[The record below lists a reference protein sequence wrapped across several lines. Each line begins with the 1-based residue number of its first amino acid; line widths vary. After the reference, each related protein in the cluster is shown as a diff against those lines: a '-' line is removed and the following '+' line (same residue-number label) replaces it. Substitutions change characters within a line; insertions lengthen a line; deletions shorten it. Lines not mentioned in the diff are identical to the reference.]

1 MSMSKDSKNNKMCV
15 CVCVCVCYK
24 QKNNIMQIW
33 ND

>member
-15 CVCVCVCYK
+15 CVCVCYK
-24 QKNNIMQIW
+24 QKNNIMQVW